1 MKSTMKSA
9 LLALSI
15 GLLAGNAMPAFAQEA
30 AQEDMG
36 PLDQQQV
43 YEELNLFG
51 EIFDRIRSEYV
62 DAPNEKELVR
72 AAIQGMLSS
81 LDPHSGYLDPDDY
94 EDVRE
99 DTQGTFGGL
108 GIEVQME
115 DEVIKVISPID
126 DTPAAEAGVLANDYI
141 VELDGEPVRGKTL
154 DEAVDMMRGEVGTD
168 IDLTIVREGV
178 DEPIK
183 LTITRDIITFRVVRS
198 FTQDNVGVIRL
209 ARFTGQAYAGVE
221 DAIKDIKEELGDD
234 LKGLILDLRNN
245 PGGLVD
251 QAVFISDAFLDR
263 GNVLST
269 RGRSAEENARYDAN
283 PDDLDKSVEN
293 LQLIVLINGGSAS
306 ASEIVAGALQDQ
318 KRATLVGTRSFG
330 KGSVQSIISLG
341 QNGAMRLTTS
351 RYYTPSGRSIQA
363 AGIMPDIEIFQ
374 EVPEE
379 LQGRDEI
386 IGEAAL
392 DGQIGGGT
400 EDEATTGSSVYV
412 PSDREKDNQLQ
423 FAIDLITGEE
433 TNEAFPPDPNE

>member
-15 GLLAGNAMPAFAQEA
+15 GLFAGGAPAFAQEA
-30 AQEDMG
+30 TQEELG
-36 PLDQQQV
+36 PLDQQQG

-94 EDVRE
+94 ADVRE

-108 GIEVQME
+108 GIEVVME
-115 DEVIKVISPID
+115 DEVIKVVSPID

-168 IDLTIVREGV
+168 IDLVIVREGA
-178 DEPIK
+178 DEPIE
-183 LTITRDIITFRVVRS
+183 LTITRDVITFQVVRS
-198 FTQDNVGVIRL
+198 FTQDNVGIIRL

-221 DAIKDIKEELGDD
+221 DAIDDLQAELGDD

-251 QAVFISDAFLDR
+251 QAVFISDAFLSR

-283 PDDLDKSVEN
+283 ADDLDKKVEN
-293 LQLIVLINGGSAS
+293 LKLIVLVNGGSAS

-318 KRATLVGTRSFG
+318 KRATLVGTRTFG

-341 QNGAMRLTTS
+341 QSGAMRLTTS

-363 AGIMPDIEIFQ
+363 AGIMPDIEVFQ
-374 EVPEE
+374 DVPEE

-423 FAIDLITGEE
+423 YAIDLMLGEKS
-433 TNEAFPPDPNE
+433 NEAFPPNPNE

>member
-15 GLLAGNAMPAFAQEA
+15 GLLASSALPAFAQEA
-30 AQEDMG
+30 AQEDKG

-72 AAIQGMLSS
+72 AAIQGMLTS
-81 LDPHSGYLDPDDY
+81 LDPHSGYLDPDDF
-94 EDVRE
+94 EEVRE

-126 DTPAAEAGVLANDYI
+126 DTPAAAAGILANDYI
-141 VELDGEPVRGKTL
+141 VELDGESVRGKTI
-154 DEAVDMMRGEVGTD
+154 DDAVELMRGEVGTD

-183 LTITRDIITFRVVRS
+183 MTITRDIITFRVVRS

-209 ARFTGQAYAGVE
+209 ARFTGQAYTGIE
-221 DAIKDIKEELGDD
+221 DAITDIKAELGDN

-251 QAVFISDAFLDR
+251 QAVFISDAFLSR

-283 PDDLDKSVEN
+283 PDDLDKSLED

-363 AGIMPDIEIFQ
+363 AGIVPDIEVFQ

-379 LQGRDEI
+379 LKGRDEI

-400 EDEATTGSSVYV
+400 EVEATTGSSVYV

-423 FAIDLITGEE
+423 YAIDLITGEK
-433 TNEAFPPDPNE
+433 THEAFPPNPNE

>member
-15 GLLAGNAMPAFAQEA
+15 GLLAGSAMPVFAQEA

-283 PDDLDKSVEN
+283 PDDLDKSVED

>member
-15 GLLAGNAMPAFAQEA
+15 GLLAGSAMPAFAQEA

-283 PDDLDKSVEN
+283 PDDLDKSVED
-293 LQLIVLINGGSAS
+293 LKLIVLINGGSAS